1 MKIRRYT
8 FSARLSI
15 LVLVIYGIAAAGC
28 KKAKKEEAQPE
39 PEPKVTV
46 TPQSSRAQLSADSM
60 FLYAKEVY
68 LWNDLL
74 PTYEVFNPRQYVN
87 SDEEAGLNNE
97 LFAITRYAK
106 NSYEYNQGYPNET
119 KYSYIFD
126 TDDANPVSYTLP
138 AKSSVDLEGN
148 GYDFGFYVGLFGT
161 KTSYEVRV
169 LSVYKGSPA
178 EKAGIK
184 RGDVFTSIN
193 GTQVTA
199 NYTSS
204 VEDFINAALFDA
216 SAVTLK
222 VLKNTG
228 ISSDVVL
235 SRTSYKSNPIYRD
248 SVYTSG
254 AKKIGYLAFARFS
267 TLTNAQPALDA
278 AFNKFAVAGVTD
290 LIVDFR
296 YNGGGYVSTAQ
307 YLADLI
313 APSAINSRVM
323 YKEYFNSTLQNGKA
337 SILKNQIFLVNEQP
351 QYQNGKLLT
360 YADLDYSANGNTYNF
375 AKKGSLNNVQ
385 NIVFLVSGNTAS
397 ASELVIN
404 SLKPYITGI
413 QLIGEQTYGKP
424 VGFFPIT
431 IDKYEVY
438 FSMFESKNSEGQGEY
453 YSGMEPNYTL
463 KEISGAND
471 NKYDFGDLSEKLLA
485 SAYSYL
491 VNGTYTGVVKKSSVK
506 SSSGSSISGS
516 KMESFSPARE
526 EFKGMIE
533 DRKKRK

>member
-39 PEPKVTV
+39 PEPVVT
-46 TPQSSRAQLSADSM
+46 TKSSRAELSADSM

-106 NSYEYNQGYPNET
+106 NSYEYNKSYPNET

-161 KTSYEVRV
+161 EASYEVRV
-169 LSVYKGSPA
+169 LAVYKGSPA

-193 GTQVTA
+193 GIQVTA

-506 SSSGSSISGS
+506 LSSGSSISGT
-516 KMESFSPARE
+516 KMESFSPGRE

-533 DRKKRK
+533 DRKKTK